1 MAIHHGGQGNLL
13 DRDIDPT
20 SENQTT
26 TVTDIEDTQD
36 FHPAETDHFEDL
48 ELNNPT
54 KLAAITRELDDLHQL
69 NPLER

>member
-1 MAIHHGGQGNLL
+1 MATHNGGPGNLL

-26 TVTDIEDTQD
+26 ADTNIADTQN
-36 FHPAETDHFEDL
+36 FHPVETDHFKDL

-54 KLAAITRELDDLHQL
+54 KLAAITRELDNLHQ
-69 NPLER
+69 